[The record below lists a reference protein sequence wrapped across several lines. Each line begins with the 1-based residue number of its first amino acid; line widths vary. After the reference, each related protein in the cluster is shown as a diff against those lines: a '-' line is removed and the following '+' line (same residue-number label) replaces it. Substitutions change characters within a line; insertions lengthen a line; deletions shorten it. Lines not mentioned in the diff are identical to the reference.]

1 MSIVLDGPRLAPA
14 SGGQARQLVVLVHGF
29 GADGNDLIGLG
40 KEWAKILPD
49 AAFVS
54 PHGPEPCA
62 GAPAGYQW
70 FALNRI
76 DPNEVAV
83 GSARAAPLLEE
94 FIAGELDRL
103 GLSDTALALVG
114 FSQGTMMALQVGL
127 RRARPPAA
135 IVGYSGALAS
145 PETLAREIT
154 AKPTVLLVH
163 GDADQVVPLEALFL
177 ATAALSGV
185 EVPVEWHIRNGVG
198 HGIDGPSIAMG
209 GTFLSDGFAAAGVR

>member
-1 MSIVLDGPRLAPA
+1 MSKDLDGPRLAPA

-29 GADGNDLIGLG
+29 GADGNDLIALG
-40 KEWAKILPD
+40 REWAALLPD

-62 GAPAGYQW
+62 GAPSGYQW

-83 GSARAAPLLEE
+83 GSRRAAPLLEQ
-94 FIAGELDRL
+94 FIVRELERL
-103 GLSDTALALVG
+103 ALPDAALALVG

-127 RRARPPAA
+127 RRAHPPAA
-135 IVGYSGALAS
+135 IIGYSGALAA
-145 PETLAREIT
+145 PETLAEEIT
-154 AKPTVLLVH
+154 ARPPVLLVH

-177 ATAALSGV
+177 ASAALAGV
-185 EVPVEWHIRNGVG
+185 EVPVEWHIRNGIG

-209 GTFLSDGFAAAGVR
+209 GEFLSNGFTQAGVR